1 MESKGLLRCKIVVV
15 GDSKCGKTALLHVF
29 AKDSYPEVSQHLLE
43 IEIRTAALN
52 GATAQVRK
60 VPETTRQCFHVEWD
74 RFKKAWHCGSLW
86 ELIDTELNVWPVNI
100 YYNVFVPLS
109 LKNIMEV
116 KTRNCKWMFSL
127 FFLKE
132 TLWCSRCVS
141 FHHVRILPGFV
152 LSLI

>member
-60 VPETTRQCFHVEWD
+60 VPETTRQCFHVE
-74 RFKKAWHCGSLW
+74 
-86 ELIDTELNVWPVNI
+86 
-100 YYNVFVPLS
+100 
-109 LKNIMEV
+109 
-116 KTRNCKWMFSL
+116 
-127 FFLKE
+127 
-132 TLWCSRCVS
+132 
-141 FHHVRILPGFV
+141 
-152 LSLI
+152 